1 MFATGKLMGAGGQG
15 GESYWVGLVG
25 DAGSQSANGVAVD
38 SSGNIVSVGTN
49 GIYGL
54 IAKQDPKGALLW
66 QKNFSVASDQVRFNA
81 VCIDASN
88 DIIATGYKTG
98 SPYNAIVMK
107 LDSSGTILWQ
117 KGIYGAY
124 AYQQARS
131 VAVDMSGNIIVGAE
145 FQKSASYSD
154 AGIIYLNSSGVV
166 QWQRRLSVTTYES
179 YAHGISFDSS
189 GNVYVAGYYW
199 KSSGGYG
206 AAFLVKY
213 NSSGTFQWKTGL
225 DVTGNTVNPFFGI
238 DVDSSGNIYVCGYAA
253 GVSPDPQDIVVAK
266 YNSSGTLQWA
276 RRDAHVSSDNYVG
289 VGIAVAGD
297 GGVYVSGYYKA
308 SAQDTLILKYNT
320 SGTLQWARTLY
331 GSGDD
336 FALGIAVTPTNDPV
350 FCGQTSSDGA
360 GGYDSLIAK
369 VPSDGSGTGAIGA
382 SLTYASF
389 SLTDA
394 ASTQSVITPAV
405 TDTTLSVT
413 VATTAITASASSLTA
428 EILPV

>member
-25 DAGSQSANGVAVD
+25 DSGGQSANGVAVD

-66 QKNFSVASDQVRFNA
+66 QKNFSVAPDQVRFNA

-88 DIIATGYKTG
+88 NVIAVGYLTT
-98 SPYNAIVMK
+98 SPYRAIVVK

-117 KGIYGAY
+117 RGIYGSFTYNNAV
-124 AYQQARS
+124 S
-131 VAVDMSGNIIVGAE
+131 VAVDASGNIVVGAE
-145 FQKSASYSD
+145 IQKSASYAD
-154 AGIIYLNSSGVV
+154 AGIFYFNSSGTI
-166 QWQRRLSVTTYES
+166 QWQRRLSVVTVEGYPRDI
-179 YAHGISFDSS
+179 AFDSS
-189 GNVYVAGYYW
+189 GNVYVAGNYW
-199 KSSGGYG
+199 KNTGGYS

-225 DVTGNTVNPFFGI
+225 DVTGNTVNRFWGI
-238 DVDSSGNIYVCGYAA
+238 DVDASGDVYVCGDAA
-253 GVSPDPQDIVVAK
+253 GVYPDPQDIFVAK

-276 RRDAHVSSDNYVG
+276 RRDAHTSGDNYIG
-289 VGIAVAGD
+289 YDISVAGD
-297 GGVYVSGYYKA
+297 GGVYVAGYYKNTL
-308 SAQDTLILKYNT
+308 QDTLLLKYNT
-320 SGTLQWARTLY
+320 SGSLQWVRTLY
-331 GSGDD
+331 GSSDD
-336 FALGIAVTPTNDPV
+336 FAFGIAVTPTNDPV
-350 FCGQTSSDGA
+350 FCGQTTSDGA
-360 GGYDSLIAK
+360 GGVDCLIAK

-413 VATTAITASASSLTA
+413 VETTAITASASSLTA